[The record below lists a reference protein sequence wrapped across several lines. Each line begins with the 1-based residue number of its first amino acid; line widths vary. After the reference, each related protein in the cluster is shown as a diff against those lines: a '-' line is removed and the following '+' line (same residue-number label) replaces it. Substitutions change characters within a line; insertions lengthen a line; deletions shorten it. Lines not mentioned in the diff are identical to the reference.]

1 MAHTNPPHPQ
11 QQKEKIMKD
20 IKQFSRGVFWTLFI
34 GMAAWI
40 AFDVSDKVVPK
51 DGYTT
56 AQREAM
62 NDVVALSLEDLK

>member
-1 MAHTNPPHPQ
+1 
-11 QQKEKIMKD
+11 MKD
-20 IKQFSRGVFWTLFI
+20 IKQFSRGVFWTLFF

-51 DGYTT
+51 DGYTV

-62 NDVVALSLEDLK
+62 TDVVALSMGDLK

>member
-1 MAHTNPPHPQ
+1 
-11 QQKEKIMKD
+11 MKD

-40 AFDVSDKVVPK
+40 AFDISGKVVP
-51 DGYTT
+51 DASGYTV

-62 NDVVALSLEDLK
+62 TKSVMLGLGDLE